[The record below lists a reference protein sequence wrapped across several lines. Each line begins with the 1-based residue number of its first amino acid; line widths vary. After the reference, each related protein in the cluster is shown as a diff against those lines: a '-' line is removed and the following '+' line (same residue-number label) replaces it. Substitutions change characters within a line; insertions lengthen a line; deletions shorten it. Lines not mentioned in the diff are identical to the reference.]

1 MIDTQLIKDN
11 PKSVTEKLTLRNY
24 NFNIELFDTTEAKR
38 KKYQTKTED
47 LQARRNILSKEY
59 GSLKKE
65 GKSDQALNKK
75 IDSIKADLDE
85 CSSQLNNIQLTLK
98 ELLLD
103 VPNLPH
109 DSVPKGE
116 NEESNL
122 KIREY
127 GEPTILKGKDHLE
140 ITSMIDT
147 DAANLLAG
155 SRFAV
160 LNSEIVKLQRALIS
174 FMLDKA
180 SEHGYTEY
188 YLPMVANTESLT
200 STGQLPKFS
209 DDLFQLTDDYYLIP
223 TAEVPLTNLY
233 RDKIIDIDKF
243 PLKLTAHTSCFRSEA
258 GSYGK
263 DTKGLIRQHQFEKVE
278 LVQICHPEKSFE
290 VLENLTSHAES
301 ILKDLNLPYQVVEL
315 CTGDLGFSAAK
326 TYDLEVWVPSQEAYR
341 EISSCSNFRAFQAR
355 RMKARWKNN
364 SDNKIELLNT
374 LNGSGLALSRTILAI
389 LENYQQS
396 DGSVTI
402 PDVLRNYLGKES
414 ILLPQ

>member
-1 MIDTQLIKDN
+1 MIDTNFIKDN
-11 PKSVTEKLTLRNY
+11 PKLVFDKLRLRNY
-24 NFNIELFDTTEAKR
+24 NFNLDLFEATEANR

-47 LQARRNILSKEY
+47 LQASRNVLSKEY
-59 GSLKKE
+59 GMLKKE
-65 GKSDQALNKK
+65 GKDDPALNKK
-75 IDSIKADLDE
+75 IESIKADLDK
-85 CSSQLNNIQLTLK
+85 CSSELNDIQLTLK

-103 VPNLPH
+103 VPNLPD
-109 DSVPKGE
+109 DSVPRGE
-116 NEESNL
+116 NEENNV

-160 LNSEIVKLQRALIS
+160 LHGDIAKLQRALIA

-180 SEHGYTEY
+180 FEHGYTEH

-209 DDLFQLTDDYYLIP
+209 EDLFQLTEDYYLIP

-290 VLENLTSHAES
+290 ALENLTSHAET
-301 ILKDLNLPYQVVEL
+301 ILQALNLPYQVVEL

-326 TYDLEVWVPSQEAYR
+326 TYDLEVWIPSQETYR
-341 EISSCSNFRAFQAR
+341 EISSCSNCTDFQAR
-355 RMKARWKNN
+355 RA
-364 SDNKIELLNT
+364 KIRFKEGGASKLAHT
-374 LNGSGLALSRTILAI
+374 LNGSALAAGRALIAVIENNFDQKGTIH
-389 LENYQQS
+389 
-396 DGSVTI
+396 I
-402 PDVLRNYLGKES
+402 PEALQGYTRFDS
-414 ILLPQ
+414 IEV

>member
-24 NFNIELFDTTEAKR
+24 NFNIELFETTEAQR

-65 GKSDQALNKK
+65 GKSDQALDKK

-85 CSSQLNNIQLTLK
+85 CSNQLNNIQLTLK

-290 VLENLTSHAES
+290 VLENLTYHAES
-301 ILKDLNLPYQVVEL
+301 ILKDLNLPYRVVEL

-326 TYDLEVWVPSQEAYR
+326 TYDLEVWIPSQETFR
-341 EISSCSNFRAFQAR
+341 EISSCSNCTDFQAR
-355 RMKARWKNN
+355 RA
-364 SDNKIELLNT
+364 KIRFKEEGVTKLAHT
-374 LNGSGLALSRTILAI
+374 LNGSALAAGRALIAVIENNFDQKSTIAI
-389 LENYQQS
+389 PE
-396 DGSVTI
+396 
-402 PDVLRNYLGKES
+402 VLQDYTKFSS
-414 ILLPQ
+414 IEV

>member
-1 MIDTQLIKDN
+1 MIDTNFIKDN
-11 PKSVTEKLTLRNY
+11 PKLVSNKLRLRNY
-24 NFNIELFDTTEAKR
+24 NFNLGLFEATEANR

-47 LQARRNILSKEY
+47 LQASRNVLSKEY
-59 GSLKKE
+59 GMLKKE
-65 GKSDQALNKK
+65 GKDDPALNKK
-75 IDSIKADLDE
+75 IESIKADLDE
-85 CSSQLNNIQLTLK
+85 CSRQLNDIQLTLK

-103 VPNLPH
+103 VPNLPD
-109 DSVPKGE
+109 DSVPRGE
-116 NEESNL
+116 NEENNV

-160 LNSEIVKLQRALIS
+160 LHGDIAKLQRALIA

-180 SEHGYTEY
+180 SEHGYTEH

-209 DDLFQLTDDYYLIP
+209 EDLFQLTEDYYLIP

-290 VLENLTSHAES
+290 ALENLTSHAET
-301 ILKDLNLPYQVVEL
+301 ILQELNLPYQVVEL
-315 CTGDLGFSAAK
+315 CTGDLGFAAAK
-326 TYDLEVWVPSQEAYR
+326 TYDLEVWIPSQETYR
-341 EISSCSNFRAFQAR
+341 EISSCSNCTDFQAR
-355 RMKARWKNN
+355 RA
-364 SDNKIELLNT
+364 KIRFKEGGASKLAHT
-374 LNGSGLALSRTILAI
+374 LNGSALAAGRALIAVIENNFDQKSTIH
-389 LENYQQS
+389 
-396 DGSVTI
+396 I
-402 PDVLRNYLGKES
+402 PEALQEYTKFDFIEV
-414 ILLPQ
+414 

>member
-1 MIDTQLIKDN
+1 MIDTNFIKDN
-11 PKSVTEKLTLRNY
+11 PKLVFDKLRLRNY
-24 NFNIELFDTTEAKR
+24 NFNLDLFEATEANR

-47 LQARRNILSKEY
+47 LQASRNVLSKEY
-59 GSLKKE
+59 GMLKKE
-65 GKSDQALNKK
+65 GKDDPALNKK
-75 IDSIKADLDE
+75 IESIKADLDK
-85 CSSQLNNIQLTLK
+85 CSSELNDIQLTLK

-103 VPNLPH
+103 VPNLPD
-109 DSVPKGE
+109 DSVPRGE
-116 NEESNL
+116 NEENNV

-160 LNSEIVKLQRALIS
+160 LHGDIAKLQRALIA

-180 SEHGYTEY
+180 FEHGYTEH

-209 DDLFQLTDDYYLIP
+209 EDLFQLTEDYYLIP

-290 VLENLTSHAES
+290 ALENLTSHAET
-301 ILKDLNLPYQVVEL
+301 ILQELNLPYQVVEL
-315 CTGDLGFSAAK
+315 CTGDLGFAAAK
-326 TYDLEVWVPSQEAYR
+326 TYDLEVWIPSQETYR
-341 EISSCSNFRAFQAR
+341 EISSCSNCTDFQAR
-355 RMKARWKNN
+355 RA
-364 SDNKIELLNT
+364 KIRFKEGGASKLAHT
-374 LNGSGLALSRTILAI
+374 LNGSALAAGRALIAVIENNFDQKGTIH
-389 LENYQQS
+389 
-396 DGSVTI
+396 I
-402 PDVLRNYLGKES
+402 PEALQGYTRFDS
-414 ILLPQ
+414 IEV

>member
-1 MIDTQLIKDN
+1 MIDTNLIKDN
-11 PKSVTEKLTLRNY
+11 PKLVFEKLTLRNY
-24 NFNIELFDTTEAKR
+24 NFDIDLFESFEAKR
-38 KKYQTKTED
+38 KKYQTETED
-47 LQARRNILSKEY
+47 LQARRNLLSKEY
-59 GSLKKE
+59 GILKKE
-65 GKSDQALNKK
+65 SKDDPALNKK
-75 IDSIKADLDE
+75 IESIKADLDE

-98 ELLLD
+98 EFLLD
-103 VPNLPH
+103 VPNLP
-109 DSVPKGE
+109 DNSVPKGK
-116 NEESNL
+116 NEESNV

-127 GEPTILKGKDHLE
+127 GEPTLLKGKDHLE

-160 LNSEIVKLQRALIS
+160 LIGEIAKLQRALIA

-180 SEHGYTEY
+180 SEHGYIEH

-223 TAEVPLTNLY
+223 TAEVPLTNLF
-233 RDKIIDIDKF
+233 RDKIIDINKL

-290 VLENLTSHAES
+290 ALENLTSHAET
-301 ILKDLNLPYQVVEL
+301 ILQELNLPYQVVEL

-326 TYDLEVWVPSQEAYR
+326 TYDLEVWIPSQETFR
-341 EISSCSNFRAFQAR
+341 EISSCSNCTDFQAR
-355 RMKARWKNN
+355 RA
-364 SDNKIELLNT
+364 KIRFKEGGVSKLAHT
-374 LNGSGLALSRTILAI
+374 LNGSALAAGRALIAVIENNFDQKGSIHIPEALQEYTKFATI
-389 LENYQQS
+389 
-396 DGSVTI
+396 V
-402 PDVLRNYLGKES
+402 V
-414 ILLPQ
+414 